1 MNDPVDRILVDRE
14 AMDRG
19 FPAGVILSIAA
30 HVALVGGS
38 LLVAVLAP
46 AKPLINVADGM
57 AVPLPPGGGGKP
69 NVEPPA
75 PAPQAPEPPP
85 TVAPEPPKPEPE
97 PETVKP
103 QVIKPPKEEPKKGL
117 PEPDAKPQKKKP
129 TPTPPPARSA
139 GGVPG
144 GTGTSTQTPGLEFG
158 PPGPGVPGGTDLFG
172 DWYLAGVQRKIWLLW
187 TQQIQPDFQQP
198 VTVRFTI
205 LGDGSVAETSVV
217 QSSGISLI
225 DRAAMRAVQ
234 TAAPF
239 GPLPKNYGTDRYTIQ
254 AVFRPTS

>member
-1 MNDPVDRILVDRE
+1 VNDPVDRILVERE

-19 FPAGVILSIAA
+19 FPAGVILSITA
-30 HVALVGGS
+30 HLALIGGS
-38 LLVAVLAP
+38 LLIAFLAP
-46 AKPLINVADGM
+46 AKPLIDVVDGI
-57 AVPLPPGGGGKP
+57 AVPLPRGGGGSP
-69 NVEPPA
+69 NADPPA
-75 PAPQAPEPPP
+75 PAPQTTQPAPTQPPEPPP
-85 TVAPEPPKPEPE
+85 EP
-97 PETVKP
+97 VKQ
-103 QVIKPPKEEPKKGL
+103 QVIKPPKEEPRKGL

-129 TPTPPPARSA
+129 TPAPAPARA

-205 LGDGSVAETSVV
+205 LGDGSVVDPNVV

-225 DRAAMRAVQ
+225 DRAALRAVQ

-239 GPLPKNYGTDRYTIQ
+239 GPLPKTYGTDRYTIQ

>member
-38 LLVAVLAP
+38 LLFALLAP

-97 PETVKP
+97 PVKP

-117 PEPDAKPQKKKP
+117 PEPDAKPQKMP
-129 TPTPPPARSA
+129 TPTPTPART
-139 GGVPG
+139 GGVAG
-144 GTGTSTQTPGLEFG
+144 GTGTGSQPQGLELA
-158 PPGPGVPGGTDLFG
+158 PPGPGVPGGTDPTG
-172 DWYLAGVQRKIWLLW
+172 DWYLAGVQRKIWVLW
-187 TQQIQPDFQQP
+187 AQQIRTGMTEPA
-198 VTVRFTI
+198 VVSFTI
-205 LGDGSVAETSVV
+205 LADGSVTDVQVV
-217 QSSGISLI
+217 QSCGVALL
-225 DRAAMRAVQ
+225 DRAAQRAVLS
-234 TAAPF
+234 AAPF
-239 GPLPKNYGTDRYTIQ
+239 GPLPRNYGTNQFTIQ
-254 AVFRPTS
+254 GIFKPGT